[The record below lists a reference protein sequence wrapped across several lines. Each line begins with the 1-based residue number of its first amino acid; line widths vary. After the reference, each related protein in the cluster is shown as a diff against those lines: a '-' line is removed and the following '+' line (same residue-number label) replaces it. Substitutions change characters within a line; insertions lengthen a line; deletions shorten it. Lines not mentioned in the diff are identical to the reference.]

1 MFDCNYHNIWEQFAC
16 DSLDFGRFG
25 EVLNLHPVQSTLLIS
40 MSSVV
45 LVLWYCINRHW
56 QHNNNNNNKK
66 EKPGPRLLIVQLWS
80 SKSSWEVGDPTLP
93 FLSCCSTGL
102 PAVLWGMLPS
112 AFTPAAPRGSLRR
125 DPGCAITCMV
135 WLFVRWEQCCTPG
148 MAALQTLVQGFM
160 FFHKLLSQVGHDMI
174 TSFYV

>member
-1 MFDCNYHNIWEQFAC
+1 MTHWTLEDLEMCWTYTQFRARFWYPWAVLCWFC
-16 DSLDFGRFG
+16 D
-25 EVLNLHPVQSTLLIS
+25 TALIGIGS
-40 MSSVV
+40 
-45 LVLWYCINRHW
+45 IKN
-56 QHNNNNNNKK
+56 NNNNNNKK

-80 SKSSWEVGDPTLP
+80 SKSSWEVGHPTLP

-135 WLFVRWEQCCTPG
+135 WLFVRWEQRCTPG

-160 FFHKLLSQVGHDMI
+160 FFHKLLSQVGHDTI